1 MFNLAEVWGW
11 RDEHTNPVRLVAR
24 YRDNPCERYL
34 SDDEIERLCE
44 VLDAYERQDRASANA
59 ANTIRLLLLT
69 GARVSEILT
78 MKWAYIDRR
87 GGFAQLPTSKTGR
100 KIIFLSDPAL
110 QVLESI
116 APVPGNPYVF
126 VGQKPMSHL
135 VGLQKPW
142 ITIRKLAGLED
153 VRLHDLR
160 HSFASIA
167 ASNGASLPMIGQL
180 LGHRSADVTQR
191 YAHLTASSVRL
202 VNDQVGQA
210 LKQVASPRRFG

>member
-1 MFNLAEVWGW
+1 
-11 RDEHTNPVRLVAR
+11 
-24 YRDNPCERYL
+24 
-34 SDDEIERLCE
+34 
-44 VLDAYERQDRASANA
+44 
-59 ANTIRLLLLT
+59 
-69 GARVSEILT
+69 
-78 MKWAYIDRR
+78 
-87 GGFAQLPTSKTGR
+87 
-100 KIIFLSDPAL
+100 
-110 QVLESI
+110 
-116 APVPGNPYVF
+116 
-126 VGQKPMSHL
+126 MSHL